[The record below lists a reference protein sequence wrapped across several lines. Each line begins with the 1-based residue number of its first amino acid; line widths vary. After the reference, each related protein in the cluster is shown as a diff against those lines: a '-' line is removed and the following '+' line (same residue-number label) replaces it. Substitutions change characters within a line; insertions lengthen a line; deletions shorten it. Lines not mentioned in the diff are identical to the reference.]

1 MKKYC
6 LYGELFLSSL
16 KRSIFAIIFTGL
28 FLIPGI
34 ISANSAEPTFP
45 AAATEMLLAPQVKI
59 SGTVTDA
66 STGEAL
72 PGVNVTVEGTTV
84 GTITDIDG
92 KFTLDAL
99 EINSV
104 LVVSFVGYK
113 TGRVIY
119 TGQKVLDIEI
129 ESDVLALSEVVVT
142 ALGIRR
148 DAKSIGYAA
157 TSIDN
162 DQIAVSKVTNVGNSL
177 VGKVAGMNVTSLT
190 SGPGGSSKIRIRG
203 QSSFGG
209 FNSPLIIVD
218 GVPFDNT
225 ATGALSSEVGGGRSS
240 DSGDGLQSI
249 NPDDIESMTVLKGIA
264 ASALYGYRAK
274 DGAIIITTKSGRG
287 QQGFGIELSSNT
299 QSSMALDYTDWQY
312 EYGQGENGVRPATVA
327 EAQSTGVWSFGEK
340 FDGAPTP
347 QFDGSTQP
355 YLPHKD
361 RNGFYRS
368 ALSSTNGLA
377 FTGGNDDGN
386 FRLSFSN
393 TDAESIVVN
402 SDYHKKILNAG
413 INYNVTK
420 KIIVA
425 LNVNYSNEYNKNPPN
440 VGSERVSIPTTMGTL
455 ANSIDYRWLQ
465 NYVVPETGNEMPLA
479 RFTGRNNP
487 YWTAYRQF
495 ENVKRDRIFGNVS
508 LRYNLTD
515 WLYVMGRIG
524 QDYYVRSQDY
534 NRATGSRDLSPAP
547 VGFNG
552 SYGQNNS
559 TLREINADFLA
570 GVNRNI
576 GNFGFDLTFGGNS
589 MDRVGTNLFTEVTD
603 FYVSGLYTIGN
614 GITKSP
620 GYNYN
625 HKKVNSLYS
634 ALELSYRDLLFINL
648 TARNDWFSTLNPES
662 NNYLYP
668 SASTSFVFSDAFPNR
683 PGWFNFGKLRAAYAE
698 VGGDTDPYTNS
709 LYYGIS
715 ALQLNG
721 VGLGSISGNIS
732 PNPNL
737 RPLKVKEAEFG
748 IELRTLDSR
757 VNLDLSVY
765 RKNTIDEI
773 LNVTVSKASGY
784 DQTKVNVGKLKNQ
797 GVEVMLTLIPV
808 YGKLI
813 WETSFNG
820 AYNTTK
826 VIELAG
832 GQTRFQVATGYWFG
846 YVAHEVGKPLASV
859 QAFDYRRD
867 DQGRILSSAGKP
879 LLGDLITYGSGIP
892 KTTGAWMNTVTFKG
906 FRLFTQVDLKAGY
919 VLLSNS
925 NFNAYRHGLS
935 KLTLPGREGGVIM
948 DGYNA
953 DGTPNTTAVPVE
965 EWYSSVRGLGD
976 MFIYKGDF
984 IKWRTL
990 SLGYDLKTIIK
1001 ANVFQSLNVSLF
1013 VNNVLL
1019 LKKYLDNFD
1028 PEAQFAVSDNFQGLE
1043 VHTLPTTRSY
1053 GLNLNVRF

>member
-1 MKKYC
+1 MKKDPF
-6 LYGELFLSSL
+6 YGELYLNSL
-16 KRSIFAIIFTGL
+16 KRSLFAIIFTGI

-34 ISANSAEPTFP
+34 ISANAVESAFP
-45 AAATEMLLAPQVKI
+45 APATEMSLAQQGKI

-72 PGVNVTVEGTTV
+72 PGVNVTIEKTTT
-84 GTITDIDG
+84 GTITDAEG
-92 KFTLDAL
+92 NFT
-99 EINSV
+99 INAPTMNQ
-104 LVVSFVGYK
+104 VVVASFIGYK
-113 TGRVIY
+113 TGRITY
-119 TGQKVLDIEI
+119 NGQKTLNINLEP
-129 ESDVLALSEVVVT
+129 DVQALSEVVVT
-142 ALGIRR
+142 ALGIKRE
-148 DAKSIGYAA
+148 AKSIGYAA

-162 DQIAVSKVTNVGNSL
+162 EQISVSKVTNVGNSL

-218 GVPFDNT
+218 GVPFDNSS
-225 ATGALSSEVGGGRSS
+225 TGALSSDAGAGRST

-299 QSSMALDYTDWQY
+299 QSSVALDYTDWQY
-312 EYGQGENGVRPATVA
+312 EYGQGENGVRPANVA

-340 FDGAPTP
+340 FDGAPAP

-355 YLPHKD
+355 YLPHKN
-361 RNGFYRS
+361 RNDFYRH
-368 ALSSTNGLA
+368 ALSSTNGVA
-377 FTGGNDDGN
+377 FTGGNENGN

-393 TDAESIVVN
+393 TDAESIVLN

-420 KIIVA
+420 RIIVA

-440 VGSERVSIPTTMGTL
+440 IGSERVSIPTTMGTL

-465 NYVVPETGNEMPLA
+465 NYIVPETGNEMPLA

-487 YWTAYRQF
+487 YWTAYKQF
-495 ENVKRDRIFGNVS
+495 ENTKRDRIFGNVS
-508 LRYNLTD
+508 LRYNITD
-515 WLYVMGRIG
+515 WLYIMGRVG
-524 QDYYVRSQDY
+524 QDYYARTQDY

-547 VGFNG
+547 IGFNG
-552 SYGQNNS
+552 SYGQNNR
-559 TLREINADFLA
+559 TLRELNMDFLA
-570 GVNRNI
+570 GVNRTM
-576 GNFGFDLTFGGNS
+576 GDFGFDLTFGGNS
-589 MDRVGTNLFTEVTD
+589 MDRVSTNLYTDVTD
-603 FYVSGLYTIGN
+603 FYVRELYTIGN

-620 GYNYN
+620 GYGYSQ
-625 HKKVNSLYS
+625 KKVNSLYS
-634 ALELSYRDLLFINL
+634 ALELSYRNLLFINL

-662 NNYLYP
+662 NSYLYP
-668 SASTSFVFSDAFPNR
+668 SASTSFVFSDLFTNKPS
-683 PGWFNFGKLRAAYAE
+683 WLSFGKIRAAYAE

-715 ALQLNG
+715 AQQLNG
-721 VGLGSISGNIS
+721 VGLGSISGSTS

-748 IELRTLDSR
+748 FELRTFDSR
-757 VNLDLSVY
+757 LNFDISVY
-765 RKNTIDEI
+765 NKNTIDEI
-773 LNVTVSKASGY
+773 LNVTISKASGY

-820 AYNTTK
+820 AYN
-826 VIELAG
+826 VSEVLELAG

-867 DQGRILSSAGKP
+867 DQGRILTSAGKP
-879 LLGDLITYGSGIP
+879 LLGDLKTFGSGVP
-892 KTTGAWMNTVTFKG
+892 KTTGAWMNTITFKG
-906 FRLFTQVDLKAGY
+906 FRIFTQVDLKAGFT
-919 VLLSNS
+919 LLSNS

-948 DGYNA
+948 EGYNA
-953 DGTPNTTAVPVE
+953 DGTPNTTAVPVQ

-976 MFIYKGDF
+976 MFDYKGDF

-990 SLGYDLKTIIK
+990 SVGYDLKNIVK
-1001 ANVFQSLNVSLF
+1001 ANVFQSLNISLF
-1013 VNNVLL
+1013 VNNVLMI
-1019 LKKYLDNFD
+1019 KKYLDNFD

-1053 GLNLNVRF
+1053 GVNLNVRF